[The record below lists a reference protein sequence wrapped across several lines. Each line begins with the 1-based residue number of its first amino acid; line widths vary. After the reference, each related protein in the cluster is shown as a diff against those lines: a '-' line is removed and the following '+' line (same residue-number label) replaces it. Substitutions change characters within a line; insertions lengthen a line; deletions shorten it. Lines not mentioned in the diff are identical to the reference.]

1 MNLLEPFILLRLLAG
16 LTAAALFVRGALTSA
31 RVLRHFD
38 VRDASEG
45 QLALEKQSELARTFV
60 RVAAVLQVGAL
71 VLSVL
76 AADRLSHSVRG
87 AMCAYGVFH
96 ENAWGFP
103 ALALTGLVA
112 FAAAVVVQL
121 MALDRDVRGD
131 ELVRPLA
138 ALSLFMAPLAVA
150 DLVLTATFFLRLDL
164 TVVTSCCSV
173 ALDAGTLEGEAF
185 ASGPR
190 VLTSLLAVIATVVAA
205 VALVFASRR
214 PRSRAILAG
223 ALSLVALP
231 LALGAIVL
239 EVAPHAFE
247 LPQHACPF
255 CLLRADVLGIGYP
268 LFGAV
273 FLAAVWSVGVAVAAV
288 VSRGA
293 SPEAHK
299 GGGAIKEVFDDFAR
313 KRLRRGAVAWM
324 VALALGVGPVLR
336 YFIVSGGR
344 SLFP

>member
-1 MNLLEPFILLRLLAG
+1 MNLLEPWILLRLLAG
-16 LTAAALFVRGALTSA
+16 LTAAVLFVRGAVTGA

-38 VRDASEG
+38 VRRATEG
-45 QLALEKQSELARTFV
+45 QLALEKQSELGRTFV

-103 ALALTGLVA
+103 SLAMTALVA
-112 FAAAVVVQL
+112 LVAGVAVQL
-121 MALDRDVRGD
+121 TALDRDVRGM

-138 ALSLFMAPLAVA
+138 ALSLVMAPLALA
-150 DLVLTATFFLRLDL
+150 DLALTATFFLRLDL
-164 TVVTSCCSV
+164 GVVASCCSV
-173 ALDAGTLEGEAF
+173 QLDSGALAGSGF

-190 VLTSLLAVIATVVAA
+190 VLTSASAVVAVGLAAA
-205 VALVFASRR
+205 VAWAASYR
-214 PRSRAILAG
+214 PRTSRAVLAG
-223 ALSLVALP
+223 VLSLLALP

-273 FLAAVWSVGVAVAAV
+273 FLGVVWSIGVAVAALV
-288 VSRGA
+288 APREAPGA
-293 SPEAHK
+293 TI
-299 GGGAIKEVFDDFAR
+299 GAAFEDFAR
-313 KRLRRGAVAWM
+313 TRLRRGAMAWFL
-324 VALALGVGPVLR
+324 ALALGVGPVLR
-336 YFIVSGGR
+336 FAIVSGGR